1 LERMKELNVYDTS
14 IQKEA
19 LINELKG
26 NLFEF
31 LVGQRLANSYGI
43 EGAYMSSLSPEFK
56 DRLQTYELWLR
67 TNSTDL
73 LEKLPGLA
81 RSTADFFKER
91 EDLDIDAILLVGKV
105 LGGSSDQRA
114 KEADLLL
121 KTQTGIKSL
130 SLKLCK
136 EHSFVNTKSAGARSF
151 YPRYFSKN
159 FPSSQGAQNNLNHRL
174 EEDYKELSLALHE
187 MAGLDPE
194 ERFGKAWQEAEL
206 PLLPGQLNSEMNQR
220 LKGHYYYMI
229 QSFFE
234 VWEKLF
240 KKDKKKFMDSMM
252 PLLGFGDSELI
263 QLSCFYSGDYQMSC
277 LDLKKAQP
285 YRLKLESAELIP
297 PKEGLSSFEMK
308 MDDCSFQVRL
318 KPMNKFTVPGLKVNC
333 SLKLQK
339 IC

>member
-1 LERMKELNVYDTS
+1 MKELNVYDTS

-31 LVGQRLANSYGI
+31 LVGQCLANSYGV
-43 EGAYMSSLSPEFK
+43 EGEYLSSISPEFT

-67 TNSTDL
+67 ENSPEL
-73 LEKLPGLA
+73 LEKLPFLA
-81 RSTADFFKER
+81 RSTARFYQSE
-91 EDLDIDAILLVGKV
+91 EAEAVDAILLVGKV

-121 KTQTGIKSL
+121 KKKAGVSSL

-136 EHSFVNTKSAGARSF
+136 ENSFVNTKSAGARSF
-151 YPRYFSKN
+151 FSRYFSKN
-159 FPSSQGAQNNLNHRL
+159 FPSVKEAQNNLNHKL
-174 EEDYKELSLALHE
+174 EEDYKEVSQALHE
-187 MAGLDPE
+187 MAGLEPE
-194 ERFGKAWQEAEL
+194 QQFGKSWHEAGQ
-206 PLLPGQLNSEMNQR
+206 PLLPGQLESSMNSR
-220 LKGHYYYMI
+220 LKEHYYFMI
-229 QSFFE
+229 QAFFE
-234 VWEKLF
+234 VWERLYHR
-240 KKDKKKFMDSMM
+240 DKKKFLDSMM
-252 PLLGFGDSELI
+252 PLLGFGHNELV
-263 QLSCFYSGDYQMSC
+263 QLSCFYSGDYKLSFNN
-277 LDLKKAQP
+277 LKKAEP
-285 YRLKLESAELIP
+285 YRAKLESAELIP

-339 IC
+339 T